1 MDTSAKHNSFIGKTW
16 AALLKL
22 LQEIG
27 LFVLAGFVGAILLLW
42 FFAQLADEVFEN
54 EFSKLDSNI
63 LLALHRA
70 ASPAL
75 DLIFGF
81 FTNMGSIAGVFILTA
96 ITFGILLWTK
106 HLASGWLIL
115 IVVGGGVMLN
125 QVLKFFFQRPRPEL
139 WAITGVRPT
148 TFSFPSGHATASLCY
163 FGVLIWLGFR
173 FLKSPLTKTGWTI
186 LMVFIIAMV
195 GVSRM
200 YFGVH
205 YPTDVLAGY
214 ISGSFWLIAVLSSKS
229 LYTQLRRQTTP
240 AIATENTT
248 YQQENSL
255 RQ

>member
-1 MDTSAKHNSFIGKTW
+1 MNTSTNHTPSIRKIW
-16 AALLKL
+16 AALVKL

-27 LFVLAGFVGAILLLW
+27 LFAVVGFAGAIFLLW
-42 FFAQLADEVFEN
+42 FFAQLASEVFEN
-54 EFSKLDSNI
+54 DFSKLDSNI

-81 FTNMGSIAGVFILTA
+81 FTNIGSIAGVLILTA
-96 ITFGILLWTK
+96 VTFGILLWTK
-106 HLASGWLIL
+106 HLASGWLII
-115 IVVGGGVMLN
+115 IVVGGGVILN

-186 LMVFIIAMV
+186 LMLFAITMV
-195 GVSRM
+195 GLSRM

-214 ISGSFWLIAVLSSKS
+214 ISGCFWLIMVLSSKN
-229 LYTQLRRQTTP
+229 LYARLRKQNTP
-240 AIATENTT
+240 TIVKETSS
-248 YQQENSL
+248 YQ
-255 RQ
+255 